1 MTGSEPADDGP
12 YGHARRL
19 VVERFDYDD
28 GRCVRVSVPRDPP
41 EAVVFA
47 GDGQLISQWGERLDA
62 AGAIPTMIVG
72 VDHAEGDGAPP
83 GVLARIRRPPL
94 RRARELRDDR
104 GARLGDRTLRHP
116 AGPRPHGRLRRVGER
131 EFSLAMGL
139 RHPDVF
145 GAVFS
150 ASPGAGYRPP
160 EVLPSPL
167 PRTCLVAGT
176 REPFF
181 LENARRW
188 SEALE
193 DAGADVVQA
202 ERDGDHGDPF
212 WAEELPAMV
221 DWAFGRP
228 AAA

>member
-1 MTGSEPADDGP
+1 MTGSELADDGP

-72 VDHAEGDGAPP
+72 VDHAEGD
-83 GVLARIRRPPL
+83 ARL
-94 RRARELRDDR
+94 QEYSLGFDDR
-104 GARLGDRTLRHP
+104 RFVAHESFVMTEVRDWVTARFDIRPGPDRT
-116 AGPRPHGRLRRVGER
+116 AVCGASASG

-167 PRTCLVAGT
+167 PRTYLVAGT